1 VRLGARRD
9 EPGVKSHVRRILI
22 TGGGGFIGF
31 HLATALAAEGASEI
45 TLVDNFARGKMDR
58 ELAALC
64 ERPGVRMLS
73 LDLRDA
79 ASYAQVGVGYDEVY
93 HLAAMLGV
101 ENVLQRPVDVLRVNA
116 LMTAQFLEW
125 FIVGGGEK
133 LLFSS
138 TSEAYAWTLQFHEL
152 PIPTPE
158 DVPLALTDLK
168 NPRSTYAGSKIF
180 GEMAVIHYCQSVGKP
195 FAIARYHNVY
205 GPRMG
210 NDHVIPQL
218 YRRAADGQNPLVVYS
233 ADHVRAFCYV
243 SDAVATTIAAMRT
256 PTANGETFHVGND
269 GEEITMGALACR
281 ILAKA
286 GIDAKIAPQPA
297 ANDPIRRRCP
307 DVSKARRILNYRASV
322 TLDQG
327 LEITL
332 PWYSRNKE

>member
-1 VRLGARRD
+1 M
-9 EPGVKSHVRRILI
+9 KSYVRRILI

-31 HLATALAAEGASEI
+31 HLATALTADSANEI

-64 ERPGVRMLS
+64 ARPGVRMLS
-73 LDLRDA
+73 LDLCDA
-79 ASYAQVGVGYDEVY
+79 ASYAQVGDRYDEVY

-125 FIVGGGEK
+125 FIAGGGEK

-180 GEMAVIHYCQSVGKP
+180 GEMAVIHYCRSVGKP

-233 ADHVRAFCYV
+233 AGGDCEAVGADGFPVVKVNRHSNLGRLVIGVQHAGAVVARHVRGWPCRGGRYP
-243 SDAVATTIAAMRT
+243 AVA
-256 PTANGETFHVGND
+256 D
-269 GEEITMGALACR
+269 CR
-281 ILAKA
+281 HARS
-286 GIDAKIAPQPA
+286 DHRCPA
-297 ANDPIRRRCP
+297 ASDPAIT
-307 DVSKARRILNYRASV
+307 ARL
-322 TLDQG
+322 
-327 LEITL
+327 
-332 PWYSRNKE
+332 

>member
-1 VRLGARRD
+1 MPA
-9 EPGVKSHVRRILI
+9 VKSYVRRILI

-31 HLATALAAEGASEI
+31 HLATALAADGANEI

-73 LDLRDA
+73 LDLCDA
-79 ASYAQVGVGYDEVY
+79 TSYAQLGGGYDEVY

-180 GEMAVIHYCQSVGKP
+180 GEMAVIHYCRSVGKP

-256 PTANGETFHVGND
+256 PSANGETFHVGND

-297 ANDPIRRRCP
+297 ANDPIQRRCP
-307 DVSKARRILNYRASV
+307 DVSKARRILNYRPSV

>member
-1 VRLGARRD
+1 M
-9 EPGVKSHVRRILI
+9 RRILI

-31 HLATALAAEGASEI
+31 HLATALAGDDANEI
-45 TLVDNFARGKMDR
+45 TLVDNFARGRMDR
-58 ELAALC
+58 DLAALC
-64 ERPGVRMLS
+64 ERPAVRMLS
-73 LDLRDA
+73 LDLLDP
-79 ASYAQVGVGYDEVY
+79 ASYGRLGGGYDEVY
-93 HLAAMLGV
+93 HLAALLGV
-101 ENVLQRPVDVLRVNA
+101 EIVVRQPVDVLRVNA

-125 FIVGGGEK
+125 FVAGGGKK

-180 GEMAVIHYCQSVGKP
+180 GEMAVIHYCLKAGKM
-195 FAIARYHNVY
+195 FTITRYHNVY

-218 YRRAADGQNPLVVYS
+218 HRRAMDGQNPLVVYS
-233 ADHVRAFCYV
+233 ADYLRAFCYV
-243 SDAVATTIAAMRT
+243 TDAVVATIAAMRT
-256 PTANGETFHVGND
+256 AAADGETFNVGND
-269 GEEITMGALACR
+269 REEITMGNLARR

-286 GIDAKIAPQPA
+286 GIGAEIAPQA
-297 ANDPIRRRCP
+297 AVNDPIRRRCP
-307 DVSKARRILNYRASV
+307 DISKARRILNYQPVVS
-322 TLDQG
+322 LDQG

-332 PWYSRNKE
+332 PWYKRNND